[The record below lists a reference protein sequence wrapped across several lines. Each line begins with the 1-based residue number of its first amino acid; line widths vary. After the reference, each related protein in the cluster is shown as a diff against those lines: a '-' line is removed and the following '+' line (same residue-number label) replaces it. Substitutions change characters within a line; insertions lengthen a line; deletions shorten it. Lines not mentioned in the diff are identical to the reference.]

1 MVRDRLPRSSLTKVL
16 HLVDFLPAL
25 CVGGSIRRMRRKRT
39 HRELPLWGSCHGS
52 AVTERVDDL
61 LAENRTPPIAL
72 RGPFGA
78 ASACQKSLAEF
89 RARKREIKP
98 NHFLRRHVRRRKYFS
113 AHKCANRP
121 PQADGAFAQGAA
133 STLSENPAGVFR
145 QSPPQD
151 RIGSWGGLRSFIMDR
166 SGRHRPNRSLCVPVR
181 VRVSTRISSSIR

>member
-121 PQADGAFAQGAA
+121 PQADGAFAQRAA
-133 STLSENPAGVFR
+133 STLSKNPDCN
-145 QSPPQD
+145 QEQT
-151 RIGSWGGLRSFIMDR
+151 GSRTYMSEKTAKRNED
-166 SGRHRPNRSLCVPVR
+166 NRSLHFHVANFFKFMATNLSFTQFV
-181 VRVSTRISSSIR
+181 T